1 MSLHLR
7 EVLSLSVP
15 LSFIVSIRLSVKTRV
30 VLQKLINYD
39 PKKDKPIFAQHH
51 SAQIVHRDDEHIN
64 ENDLLQQQKLLAKE
78 PEIPEM

>member
-1 MSLHLR
+1 M
-7 EVLSLSVP
+7 LS
-15 LSFIVSIRLSVKTRV
+15 IGSIRLSVKTRV

-51 SAQIVHRDDEHIN
+51 SAQIVHRDDKQID
-64 ENDLLQQQKLLAKE
+64 ENDLIQRQKLLAKE